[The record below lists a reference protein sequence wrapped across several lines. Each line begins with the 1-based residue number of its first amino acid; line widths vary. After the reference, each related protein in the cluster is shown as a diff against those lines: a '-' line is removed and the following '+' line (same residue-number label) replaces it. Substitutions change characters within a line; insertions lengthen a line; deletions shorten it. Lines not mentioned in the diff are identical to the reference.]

1 MSLIE
6 VDENVLNSIFREVRI
21 VEGINF
27 KTGEYDDK
35 DMVKKIIQ
43 IIDSNIRKGAGD
55 NEV

>member
-6 VDENVLNSIFREVRI
+6 VDENILNNIFREVRI
-21 VEGINF
+21 VEGINL